1 MRIGHGM
8 DIHRLIPQKKL
19 VLGGVI
25 IPSEKGEDGHSDGDV
40 LIHAL
45 IDALFGA
52 TANGDIGSHYPPSD
66 NKYKNI
72 DSTLLLKDALLIAN
86 CKIHNVDSTIILER
100 PKLREHIDSIRE
112 SLSKLLN
119 LDLSLISVKAKTAEG
134 ILGELGTGD
143 AIAAEVV
150 ILID

>member
-72 DSTLLLKDALLIAN
+72 DSILLLKDALLIAN
-86 CKIHNVDSTIILER
+86 CKIYNVDSTIILER
-100 PKLREHIDSIRE
+100 PKLREHIDAIRE

-134 ILGELGTGD
+134 ILGELGAGD

>member
-72 DSTLLLKDALLIAN
+72 DSILLLKDALLIAN
-86 CKIHNVDSTIILER
+86 CKIYNVDSTIILER
-100 PKLREHIDSIRE
+100 PKLREHIDAIRE

>member
-45 IDALFGA
+45 IDAIFGA

-72 DSTLLLKDALLIAN
+72 DSILLLKDALLIAN
-86 CKIHNVDSTIILER
+86 CKIYNVDSTIILER
-100 PKLREHIDSIRE
+100 PKLREHIDAIRE

-134 ILGELGTGD
+134 ILGELGAGD

>member
-25 IPSEKGEDGHSDGDV
+25 IPSKKGEDGHSDGDV

-45 IDALFGA
+45 IDAIFGA

-86 CKIHNVDSTIILER
+86 CKILNVDSTIILER